1 MAASTPSPPD
11 RSPPGPAR
19 RPGHGAGALRLQFAV
34 FVLLSLAALW
44 SFTLFALDRRE
55 QLDTASAEV
64 EMRALAQAY
73 AENSLSTIKRID
85 MILLELARTWSLRPD
100 EFAADIARHQHEL
113 DDVALQVAVVDKD
126 GLMVYSSI
134 QRGQERVSL
143 ADREHFQVHRQAS
156 ASRLF
161 ISKPVLGR
169 VSGKWSLQ
177 FTRPLLRDGR
187 FDGVIVISVAPELF
201 SRFYDTLSM
210 GRQGV
215 VLMVRDSGEIMARA
229 PDWREYMGRS
239 LPTAPYLA
247 PGAPPRGNF
256 RRVAVLDGV
265 PRLYGY
271 RKLPEYQ
278 LTFVAAL
285 PLDEILAGVQRQ
297 RQATF
302 LTMTATSLV
311 LAAMG
316 WLILRSVRARERA
329 ERALRDANRELS
341 LAGSVFRH
349 TMDAVMVTE
358 IDGTIVSVNPAF
370 TAVTGYE
377 AAEVVGHT
385 PRLLRS
391 GRHDAAFYRA
401 LFDQL
406 GSTGSWRG
414 EIWNRRK
421 DGQSY
426 LEWISISLVRDER
439 GKPLRY
445 VSVSNDVTELRA
457 GDAHLRHLAFHD
469 PLTGLPNR
477 ALLLDRMSQG
487 ISVAERDGRGM
498 GVMFIDLDRFKPIND
513 TLGHDVG
520 DQLLQQVAQR
530 LSQAVRHSDTVA
542 RIGGDEFVILL
553 EQVDDGVTYVN
564 LAEKLLSSLSRPM
577 VLGSHTLEVGA
588 SIGIAS
594 YPGDG
599 ADAATLLKHA
609 DAAMYASKAGGRGAY
624 HFYHPGLATGSV
636 QRAPPEA
643 PAPDAVP

>member
-1 MAASTPSPPD
+1 MAASSLSPPD
-11 RSPPGPAR
+11 HRAPERAR
-19 RPGHGAGALRLQFAV
+19 RLGHSAGVLRLQFAV
-34 FVLLSLAALW
+34 LLLVSLAALW
-44 SFTLFALDRRE
+44 SFTLVALERRE

-85 MILLELARTWSLRPD
+85 LILLELGHTWTMRPN
-100 EFAADIARHQHEL
+100 EFAADIVRHQQAL
-113 DDVALQVAVVDKD
+113 DDVALQVAVTDKH

-134 QRGQERVSL
+134 QRNQERVSL
-143 ADREHFQVHRQAS
+143 ADREHFKVHLQART
-156 ASRLF
+156 SRLF

-177 FTRPLLRDGR
+177 FTRPLLRDGQ

-215 VLMVRDSGEIMARA
+215 TLMVRDSGEIMARA
-229 PDWREYMGRS
+229 PDWREFMGRS
-239 LPTAPYLA
+239 LPAAPYLA
-247 PGAPPRGNF
+247 PGAAPQGNF
-256 RRVAVLDGV
+256 KRVAVLDGV

-271 RKLPEYQ
+271 RKLPQYQ

-285 PLDEILAGVQRQ
+285 PLDEILAGTQRQ

-302 LTMTATSLV
+302 ATMAVMSLV

-370 TAVTGYE
+370 TAVTGYT
-377 AAEVVGHT
+377 AAEVVGRR

-391 GRHDAAFYRA
+391 GRHDASFYRA
-401 LFDQL
+401 LFEQL
-406 GSTGSWRG
+406 ASSGQWRG

-439 GKPLRY
+439 GQPLRY

-457 GDAHLRHLAFHD
+457 GDARMRHLAFHD

-477 ALLLDRMSQG
+477 TLLLDRIGQG

-542 RIGGDEFVILL
+542 RIGGDEFVVLL
-553 EQVDDGVTYVN
+553 EQVDDRVTYVN
-564 LAEKLLSSLSRPM
+564 LAEKLLASLSRPM
-577 VLGSHTLEVGA
+577 VLGPHTLEVGA
-588 SIGIAS
+588 SIGVAC

-599 ADAATLLKHA
+599 DDAASLLKHA
-609 DAAMYASKAGGRGAY
+609 DAAMYVSKASGRGAF
-624 HFYHPGLATGSV
+624 HFYQPDMATGSV
-636 QRAPPEA
+636 QRTPPAE
-643 PAPDAVP
+643 PAADGAA